1 MTGHEQV
8 TAIFTR
14 LLKDIMSDQAMHQMP
29 ALTFQQKKSVVT
41 AYQEVLSIVQL
52 LEAGPMEPVVT
63 TEQKKERK
71 KNGKQTVSE

>member
-8 TAIFTR
+8 NAIFTK
-14 LLKDIMSDQAMHQMP
+14 LLKEIMSDQAVHQMP

-41 AYQEVLSIVQL
+41 AYQEVLSVVQL
-52 LEAGPMEPVVT
+52 LEAGPMEPVIT

-71 KNGKQTVSE
+71 RNGKHTVSE